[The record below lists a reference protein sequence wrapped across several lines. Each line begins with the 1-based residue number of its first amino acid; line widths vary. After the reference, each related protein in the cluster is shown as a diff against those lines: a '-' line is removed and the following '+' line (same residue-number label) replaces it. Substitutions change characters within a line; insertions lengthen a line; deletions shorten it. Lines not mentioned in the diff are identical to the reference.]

1 MANAS
6 FWDYLKSRTAWIQ
19 LALILGS
26 IVLLLLVTWFGLN
39 LYTRQGQQIKV
50 PNIKDLQIAQAQV
63 ALRRAGLNYEV
74 IDSVFIPGR
83 QGSQVVEQDPPPG
96 SPVKE
101 GRKIY
106 LTISSGRVPTVILTD
121 LRDLTLRQA
130 QLELEK
136 QRLVLGIVSQDPS
149 VVSALVIRASLNG
162 RELKAGTR
170 IAQGSVVDL
179 VTGIVQSDSA
189 GYIPDLAGLALD
201 DAFES
206 LNNAGLNLGKVEYSG
221 AISDTTSAL
230 IFKQR
235 PEFIPNQPIQSGA
248 YIDVWLRQ
256 SE

>member
-1 MANAS
+1 
-6 FWDYLKSRTAWIQ
+6 
-19 LALILGS
+19 
-26 IVLLLLVTWFGLN
+26 
-39 LYTRQGQQIKV
+39 
-50 PNIKDLQIAQAQV
+50 
-63 ALRRAGLNYEV
+63 
-74 IDSVFIPGR
+74 
-83 QGSQVVEQDPPPG
+83 
-96 SPVKE
+96 
-101 GRKIY
+101 
-106 LTISSGRVPTVILTD
+106 LTD

-136 QRLVLGIVSQDPS
+136 QRLVLGEVSQDPS